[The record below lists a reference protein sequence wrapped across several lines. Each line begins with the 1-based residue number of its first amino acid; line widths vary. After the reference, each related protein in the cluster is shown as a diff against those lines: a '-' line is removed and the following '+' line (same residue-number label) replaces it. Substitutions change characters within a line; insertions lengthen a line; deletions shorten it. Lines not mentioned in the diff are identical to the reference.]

1 MNLGKEQTKYVVF
14 WFRLFFSPLRKRSNI
29 FASDRVRP
37 PLPTPHL
44 KTYLQLII
52 FLLPPSLCIKLID
65 FWNKNSTLDST
76 LLLYLTHYFGG
87 KLIGFTLRLYQP
99 CRLYRDIF
107 DQKGK
112 ILHYDST
119 NIVGYT
125 EIFLTKMKYLTLQY
139 YQHCR
144 LYRDIFDSNWNI

>member
-37 PLPTPHL
+37 PIPTPHL

-65 FWNKNSTLDST
+65 FWNKYSTLDST
-76 LLLYLTHYFGG
+76 LQLFLTHYFGG
-87 KLIGFTLRLYQP
+87 KQRYFWPKLKNFTLRL
-99 CRLYRDIF
+99 
-107 DQKGK
+107 
-112 ILHYDST
+112 
-119 NIVGYT
+119 
-125 EIFLTKMKYLTLQY
+125 

-144 LYRDIFDSNWNI
+144 LYRDIFDSNWKFSLYNTTNIVGSTEIFLT